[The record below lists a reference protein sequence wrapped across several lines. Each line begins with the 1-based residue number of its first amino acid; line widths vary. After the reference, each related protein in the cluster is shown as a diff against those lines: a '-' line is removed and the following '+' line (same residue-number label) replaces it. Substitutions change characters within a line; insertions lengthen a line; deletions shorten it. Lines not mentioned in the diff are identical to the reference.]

1 MKKVFTIAIACGGL
15 AGGLSGCQSFGSLT
29 PSQDAQ
35 LICLATTVGQQIA
48 ATHTNPLKS
57 AQIQAD
63 GSTLCTFA
71 TGAAVVVTPSAK

>member
-1 MKKVFTIAIACGGL
+1 MKKAFALVVACGAL
-15 AGGLSGCQSFGSLT
+15 AGCQSLGTLT

-35 LICLATTVGQQIA
+35 LICLATTLGQQVA
-48 ATHTNPLKS
+48 ATHTNPVKS

-71 TGAAVVVTPSAK
+71 TGAAVVVTPNAK